1 MIHCKAPLREAV
13 QCFSTECRTTNG
25 GPEGA
30 ETPLALREN
39 THFIEKVSKPCG
51 RGADYVKIQSMLSKD
66 LTHRK
71 KFDDGV
77 FDKEGK
83 ILTIKRPYK
92 DEYER
97 LKKLDL
103 DDQAHFDFLD
113 MCKKYKVKPMTTIFS
128 RSRLKFLE
136 KYN

>member
-1 MIHCKAPLREAV
+1 MTKIIAELCQNH
-13 QCFSTECRTTNG
+13 NG
-25 GPEGA
+25 DLKILE
-30 ETPLALREN
+30 EM
-39 THFIEKVSKPCG
+39 VSAAADA
-51 RGADYVKIQSMLSKD
+51 GADYVKIQSMLSKD

-113 MCKKYKVKPMTTIFS
+113 MYY
-128 RSRLKFLE
+128 LYL
-136 KYN
+136 N